1 MRWPSGTRTSSVQTS
16 SLRSPAMT
24 AARRTHP
31 VGGGVP
37 LLGRPVHHP
46 ACWWTGMSLIGSRHD
61 PACWWTGMSLIGSRH
76 DPACWW
82 TGMSLIGSRHDPEPY
97 RDPLAGLR
105 PSCGA
110 PAGLDHCRWVRHARG

>member
-76 DPACWW
+76 DP
-82 TGMSLIGSRHDPEPY
+82 EPY
-97 RDPLAGLR
+97 GDPLAGLR

>member
-61 PACWWTGMSLIGSRH
+61 P
-76 DPACWW
+76 
-82 TGMSLIGSRHDPEPY
+82 EPY
-97 RDPLAGLR
+97 GDPLAGLR